1 LLNGICFAVGA
12 GVGTDNILLTKEDRG
27 SDTVGSFRHAVL
39 LVGCA
44 TLLCVTAAACGR
56 AQSQEI
62 DDIKGKI
69 FDAHMAQQTFAGL
82 KYCGELNGKSF
93 YFQLRNRILNLEE
106 YFHSLESLVKAEVYN
121 PAKRRAWTLED
132 AKERWEEV
140 RQQALEDK
148 RKCELVASLPKL
160 EKRLQELQAAAPADK
175 KE

>member
-1 LLNGICFAVGA
+1 
-12 GVGTDNILLTKEDRG
+12 
-27 SDTVGSFRHAVL
+27 VGSFRRAVL
-39 LVGCA
+39 LVGCTA
-44 TLLCVTAAACGR
+44 LLCVAAAAGGR
-56 AQSQEI
+56 AQTQEI

-69 FDAHMAQQTFAGL
+69 FDARMAQQTFGGL

-106 YFHSLESLVKAEVYN
+106 YFHSLESLVKAGVYN

-140 RQQALEDK
+140 KNQAKEDK
-148 RKCELVASLPKL
+148 SKCELVESLPKL
-160 EKRLQELQAAAPADK
+160 EKRLQELQAAAAAEK